1 MNDLAE
7 KERLINEVNTIVEEK
22 EEIPFPQANSF
33 DIVMKTLE
41 LIYSDVNTASL
52 ISQCLGFAE
61 REGKY
66 YIDALRYL
74 GLVEKSKKDG
84 NYYLTEE
91 GFVICAN
98 FDNQKNRKLFKKVVE
113 HNIFNKTYKK
123 ALEINDI
130 PSVEYICTI
139 MKKEGI
145 ELSDDTLKRRA
156 STVRGWIQWLLDSR
170 IS

>member
-1 MNDLAE
+1 MNDLIE
-7 KERLINEVNTIVEEK
+7 KKKLMDEIKTVTEEK
-22 EEIPFPQANSF
+22 DDIPFPQANSF
-33 DIVMKTLE
+33 DIVIKTLD
-41 LIYSDVNTASL
+41 LVYSDANTASL

-74 GLVEKSKKDG
+74 GLVEKSAKDG

-91 GFVICAN
+91 GFVTCAN
-98 FDNQKNRKLFKKVVE
+98 FDNQKNKKLFAKVVE
-113 HNIFNKTYKK
+113 HKVFNITYRK

-130 PSVEYICTI
+130 PTVEYISNI
-139 MKKEGI
+139 MIDEGI
-145 ELSDDTLKRRA
+145 VLSDDTLRRRA
-156 STVRGWIQWLLDSR
+156 STVRGWIQWLLDCK